1 MEDNRNPLD
10 RSPAVQQVS
19 DHSLAAHPEQD
30 EQTTRRTVL
39 RWVIRASYGAFGLA
53 FVLPALTLRTLT
65 QRVQGVAAGDTL
77 VYATGDQAGSPLLA
91 TAIKSGMAVQAFP
104 KDKTSDSNNLV
115 EVVRISDDAAGVV
128 AFSAICTHLGC
139 SVLGT
144 LTGEGLIICPC
155 HGSEYDPAN
164 QAAVRRGP
172 AGRAL
177 PGLPI
182 NIEADGSIR
191 ATGGFTGKVGPD

>member
-1 MEDNRNPLD
+1 MQDNRNPLD

-19 DHSLAAHPEQD
+19 DHSLAPHPEED
-30 EQTTRRTVL
+30 AQTTRRTVL

-77 VYATGDQAGSPLLA
+77 VYATGDQAGSPLMA
-91 TAIKSGMAVQAFP
+91 TAIKSGTAVQAFP
-104 KDKTSDSNNLV
+104 QDKTQDSNNLV
-115 EVVRISDDAAGVV
+115 EVVRVSDDAAGVV

-139 SVLGT
+139 SVLPA
-144 LTGEGLIICPC
+144 LTAEGLIICPC

-182 NIEADGSIR
+182 NIEGDGSIR